1 MFASEFV
8 ELSRER
14 IARGFKAGDLAK
26 KSKSG
31 RVKVFTVNT
40 TLTTVRS
47 SPASS
52 VLAGSVVPGE
62 MLGILEVEVMAAV
75 FGTDRIP

>member
-1 MFASEFV
+1 MFASESV
-8 ELSRER
+8 ELSKER
-14 IARGFKAGDLAK
+14 IAGGFKAGHLAK
-26 KSKSG
+26 KRKSG

-40 TLTTVRS
+40 TLTTARS

-62 MLGILEVEVMAAV
+62 MLGLLEVMAAV